1 MTRYLLRRL
10 AYGVLLLLVISVVAF
25 VIIQLPPGDW
35 LTSYVAQL
43 RTQGADINQSIIDGL
58 KQQYGLGEPLTVQYL
73 KWMAGI
79 LHGNFGFSFSYNQ
92 PVTQLVLERL
102 PVTLLISGMAIVV
115 TYALAIPIGIVSAT
129 RQYSVW
135 DYLATF
141 IGFIGLSVP
150 SFLIALILMFAAYRY
165 FGLSVGGL
173 TSPRY
178 IGEPLSW
185 AKFWDLAAHLP
196 LPILIIAL
204 SGTAPLIRILR
215 GSLLDELEKPYVD
228 TARAKGLQERQVLLK
243 YPVRVALNPIVSTAG
258 WLIPAVFSGQ
268 VIVSIVM
275 GIPDMGPLLYNA
287 LLRQDTYLAG
297 SVVLILSALTILGTL
312 LSDVLL
318 AALDPRIRLEK

>member
-1 MTRYLLRRL
+1 MIPYLARRL
-10 AYGVLLLLVISVVAF
+10 GYGLLLLLFISVVAF
-25 VIIQLPPGDW
+25 VLIQLPPGYW

-43 RTQGADINQSIIDGL
+43 RAQGAQVDEAVIAGL
-58 KQQYGLGEPLTVQYL
+58 RQQYGLGEPMVVQYA

-79 LHGNFGFSFSYNQ
+79 ASGNFGFSFSYNR
-92 PVTQLVLERL
+92 PVTDLVLERL
-102 PVTLLISGMAIVV
+102 PVTLLISGSAIFL
-115 TYALAIPIGIVSAT
+115 TYALAIPIGVLSAT
-129 RQYSVW
+129 RQYSFF

-141 IGFIGLSVP
+141 VGFIGLSVP
-150 SFLIALILMFAAYRY
+150 SFLIALILMFLAYRY

-173 TSPRY
+173 NSPEF

-185 AKFWDLAAHLP
+185 AKLRDFLAHLP
-196 LPILIIAL
+196 LPIFIIAF
-204 SGTAPLIRILR
+204 SGMAPLIRILR
-215 GSLLDELEKPYVD
+215 GSLLDELERPYVD
-228 TARAKGLQERQVLLK
+228 TARAKGLPERAVLRK

-275 GIPDMGPLLYNA
+275 NIPDMGPLLYQA

-312 LSDVLL
+312 LSDVAL
-318 AALDPRIRLEK
+318 ALLDPRIRLEK

>member
-1 MTRYLLRRL
+1 MIPYLARRL
-10 AYGVLLLLVISVVAF
+10 GYGLLLLLFISVVAF
-25 VIIQLPPGDW
+25 VLIQIPPGDW

-43 RTQGADINQSIIDGL
+43 RAQGAQIDDAVIAGL
-58 KQQYGLGEPLTVQYL
+58 RQQYGLGESLIVQYL

-79 LHGNFGFSFSYNQ
+79 ASGNFGFSFSYNR
-92 PVTQLVLERL
+92 PVTDLVLERL
-102 PVTLLISGMAIVV
+102 PITLLISGSAIFL
-115 TYALAIPIGIVSAT
+115 TYALAIPIGVLSAT
-129 RQYSVW
+129 RQYSFF

-150 SFLIALILMFAAYRY
+150 SFLIALILMFLAYRY

-173 TSPRY
+173 NAPQY

-185 AKFWDLAAHLP
+185 GKFWDFLAHLP
-196 LPILIIAL
+196 LPIFIIAF
-204 SGTAPLIRILR
+204 SGMAPLIRILR
-215 GSLLDELEKPYVD
+215 GSLLDELERPYVD
-228 TARAKGLQERQVLLK
+228 TARAKGLRERAVLLK
-243 YPVRVALNPIVSTAG
+243 YPVRVALNPIISTAG

-275 GIPDMGPLLYNA
+275 NIPDMGPLLYQA

-312 LSDVLL
+312 LSDVAL
-318 AALDPRIRLEK
+318 ALLDPRIRLEK